1 MSSLIMKK
9 MSICVAVAKNGVIG
23 ANGTIPWPRLKYV
36 IRIHYFVSEYPVGPR
51 IVGRF
56 FVH

>member
-1 MSSLIMKK
+1 MSSLKK